1 MIVINVT
8 SQCNKQFINKISM
21 VFFQFGEKTL
31 MGLNRET
38 YNFIKE
44 RQRSKDQQEILK
56 ELVTKEK
63 PVQVGGKKGKEK
75 SPKSDKKEKENNKSP
90 QKISGKDDKATL
102 KSAKTSKLK

>member
-1 MIVINVT
+1 MVVINMT
-8 SQCNKQFINKISM
+8 SQCNKQFVNKISM

-38 YNFIKE
+38 YEFIKE

-63 PVQVGGKKGKEK
+63 PVHIGGKKGKEK
-75 SPKSDKKEKENNKSP
+75 SPKSDKKGKENNKSS
-90 QKISGKDDKATL
+90 QKISEKDDKATL